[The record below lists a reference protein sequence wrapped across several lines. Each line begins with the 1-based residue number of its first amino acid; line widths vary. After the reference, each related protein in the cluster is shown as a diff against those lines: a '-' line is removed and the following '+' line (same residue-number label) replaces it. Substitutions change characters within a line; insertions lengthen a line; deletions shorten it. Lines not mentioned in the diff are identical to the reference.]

1 MATPTQTQ
9 TNVVPLDSELR
20 RKGWLLEG
28 LLQAKATSLFAGF
41 RGTSSDAV
49 IFVKSDLSK
58 GAGHEVIFQFDGK
71 VTGAAKRG
79 KARLRGNEE
88 QKKLFSD
95 KIRVER
101 LRHGLD
107 NGDEFDAIE
116 VNNLNTST
124 HGNSRGLLANWYIEQ
139 RDQAIIDAGQGFL
152 NSEAQTHI
160 IRPNN
165 RATSGAVTSA
175 DVMSYDFIL
184 DTEQKIKDGMGFAAD
199 SKTQTRQP
207 LEAYAMADG
216 QKKFIW
222 FIDSS
227 IARQMRQ
234 DTEMKSILT
243 GGDVRGADNSL
254 IKGVVASFGIFLFVE
269 LPTYMGTVEDRGMY
283 GTEVEVCGMRRYNA
297 NQDKFAGEDGFKGT
311 TNDVMTMKSFI
322 VGKKAFQEA
331 FGKMPDYKFK
341 SSDDYDIDTGSAIE
355 LYAKTQKCILAA
367 ENEDYNE
374 AVVAGYNYGLIG
386 VETYHST
393 VA

>member
-1 MATPTQTQ
+1 MAVPTQTQ
-9 TNVVPLDSELR
+9 TNVVPLDSELK
-20 RKGWLLEG
+20 RKSWLLEG
-28 LLQAKATSLFAGF
+28 LLQTKANSLFSGL
-41 RGTSSDAV
+41 RGSSSDSV
-49 IFVKSDLSK
+49 IFVKTDLSK
-58 GAGHEVIFQFDGK
+58 GAGHEVVFQFDGK
-71 VTGAAKRG
+71 ATGAAKRG

-116 VNNLNTST
+116 VNNLNASQ
-124 HGNSRGLLANWYIEQ
+124 HGHSRGLLANWYIEQ

-152 NSEAQTHI
+152 NSENLTHWI
-160 IRPNN
+160 SP
-165 RATSGAVTSA
+165 SA
-175 DVMSYDFIL
+175 ANSAGITVADKMSYDFIL
-184 DTEQKIKDGMGFAAD
+184 DAEQVIKDGIGFRAD
-199 SKTQTRQP
+199 SKTDTRMP
-207 LEAYAMADG
+207 LEPVTIEGG

-227 IARQMRQ
+227 MSRQMRQ
-234 DTEMKSILT
+234 DADMKSIFSQ
-243 GGDVRGADNSL
+243 GSIRGANNEI
-254 IKGVVASFGIFLFVE
+254 IKGAIGTLGIFLFVE
-269 LPTYMGTVEDRGMY
+269 LPTYMGKVEDRGMY
-283 GTEVEVCGMRRYNA
+283 GTNVEVVGLRKYNVATGKYSGETGANAAGVVSMR
-297 NQDKFAGEDGFKGT
+297 
-311 TNDVMTMKSFI
+311 SFI

-367 ENEDYNE
+367 ENGDYNE
-374 AVVAGYNYGLIG
+374 AVAAGYNFGVIG

-393 VA
+393 IA